1 MRPSRPLQCSMRI
14 VLVGLLVAL
23 LAPPGFAQSVAS
35 APLPVSISNVPDV
48 WHADVLSSASVLSLT
63 GADRAVRWLLPTAAR
78 STGGLP
84 KLIRAVELIGLDFPV
99 AVFFVGLDHEL
110 GHEFRASELHI
121 PARLR
126 VIGSPW
132 SVHPFLL
139 EPDLAFY
146 PMVRGASLFDLGME
160 SSGLEAVWLLK
171 DRVEAR
177 VLRQGRVRFGDAV
190 TLLVAATHTPVYAVS
205 GMGAPRDVGIT
216 PQGDIAN
223 YVYQL
228 NELRWRA
235 GQPDSGDLRAT
246 VRARCMLN
254 LIDLSLWSDVA
265 CIWAWLARGD
275 ESRAQAWLGTRGFGL
290 IPSIRYS
297 LTPVGPEF
305 SVRSHVRVGGT
316 RASAYVRW
324 SERIGN
330 ARQKGAGVTYLA
342 PASHGLEPT
351 IRFDAWSHTL
361 NGGGVRGEVSV
372 ATTGWPSRRIGVS
385 VAVGAKSSGYLEG
398 YPLARSMYGVVGLN
412 VAVR

>member
-1 MRPSRPLQCSMRI
+1 MRS

-23 LAPPGFAQSVAS
+23 LAPPGFAQPVTI
-35 APLPVSISNVPDV
+35 APLPVSISTIPDAR
-48 WHADVLSSASVLSLT
+48 HADVLSSASVFSLT
-63 GADRAVRWLLPTAAR
+63 GADQAVRWALPAAAKT
-78 STGGLP
+78 TGWTP
-84 KLIRAVELIGLDFPV
+84 KLIRAVELAGLDFPV
-99 AVFFVGLDHEL
+99 AIFFVGLDHEL
-110 GHEFRASELHI
+110 GHQFRAGELHI

-146 PMVRGASLFDLGME
+146 PMVHGPALFDLGME

-171 DRVEAR
+171 DRVETR
-177 VLRQGRVRFGDAV
+177 VLRQGGIRFGDAV
-190 TLLVAATHTPVYAVS
+190 TLLVASTHTPVYALTGV
-205 GMGAPRDVGIT
+205 APDAVRNVGLA
-216 PQGDIAN
+216 PQGDIGN

-235 GQPDSGDLRAT
+235 GNPDSGDLRAA
-246 VRARCMLN
+246 VRAKCMLN
-254 LIDLSLWSDVA
+254 LIDFGLWTDVA
-265 CIWAWLARGD
+265 GVWTWLTRGD
-275 ESRAQAWLGTRGFGL
+275 ESRANSWLRIGRVGL
-290 IPSIRYS
+290 IPALRYS
-297 LTPVGPEF
+297 LTPIGPEF
-305 SVRSHVRVGGT
+305 SVRSHVRVGHT

-324 SERIGN
+324 SEPIGI

>member
-1 MRPSRPLQCSMRI
+1 MRI

-23 LAPPGFAQSVAS
+23 LASPGFAQSVAS

-63 GADRAVRWLLPTAAR
+63 GADHAVRWLLPTAAS

-84 KLIRAVELIGLDFPV
+84 KLIRAAELIGLDFPV
-99 AVFFVGLDHEL
+99 AIFFVGLDHEL

-146 PMVRGASLFDLGME
+146 PMVGGASLFDLGME
-160 SSGLEAVWLLK
+160 SSGLEAVWLFK

-228 NELRWRA
+228 NELRRRA
-235 GQPDSGDLRAT
+235 GQPDSGDLRAA

-265 CIWAWLARGD
+265 GIGTWLARGD
-275 ESRAQAWLGTRGFGL
+275 ESRTQSWLQIGRVGL
-290 IPSIRYS
+290 IPALRYS
-297 LTPVGPEF
+297 LTPIGPEF
-305 SVRSHVRVGGT
+305 SVRSHVRVGHT

-324 SERIGN
+324 SEPIGN
-330 ARQKGAGVTYLA
+330 ARQKGAGITYLA
-342 PASHGLEPT
+342 PGFHGLEPT
-351 IRFDAWSHTL
+351 IQFDAWSHTVS
-361 NGGGVRGEVSV
+361 GAGARGEISV
-372 ATTGWPSRRIGVS
+372 ATPGWPNRR
-385 VAVGAKSSGYLEG
+385 VAVSATFGVKSSGYLEG
-398 YPLARSMYGVVGLN
+398 YPLARSAYGAVGLN
-412 VAVR
+412 IVLR